1 MRDRLYVHVVWTT
14 RDREATID
22 LSVAR
27 FLARFLPAVAR
38 QERAGV
44 HALGVV
50 STHVHLLLQLHPTTS
65 IPRLLQRLK
74 GGSSVLANREGHA
87 GTRPLRWARGYGI
100 VSVSPRALEAVRRY
114 VLGQAVHHPREA
126 IPGWENEQSVEPAR
140 LATFAT
146 EVATTT
152 TIAPSLIAAKAATRL
167 SVTESD
173 DASHGSLHATDQPS
187 RGFSRENNATPDSPV
202 PLPTPAAPA
211 PRRETS

>member
-1 MRDRLYVHVVWTT
+1 MIGLFTRDFGYRHRAFPSDVLPVRDRLYVHLVWTT

-44 HALGVV
+44 RALGIV

-87 GTRPLRWARGYGI
+87 GTRPLRWAKGYGI
-100 VSVSPRALEAVRRY
+100 ASVSSRALDAVRAY
-114 VLGQAVHHPREA
+114 VLQQAAHHPREA
-126 IPGWENEQSVEPAR
+126 ITGWESGEGIVPQVIVDGSGGPPAIVAN
-140 LATFAT
+140 AT
-146 EVATTT
+146 
-152 TIAPSLIAAKAATRL
+152 TRL
-167 SVTESD
+167 SVTDSD
-173 DASHGSLHATDQPS
+173 S
-187 RGFSRENNATPDSPV
+187 
-202 PLPTPAAPA
+202 
-211 PRRETS
+211 